1 MVLVRIF
8 LLIVLL
14 AAGAGAAPEGVASRP
29 AVVEVDFVPRS
40 QPLTQDHLRRIV
52 AVREGEPLDRH
63 AVRESIHNLYAT
75 GRYEYIEVRSEEVE
89 GGVRVIFETR
99 RSWFVGLVSVAG
111 ADAPPTA
118 VRLANAAQ
126 LGLGHRYLEENVA
139 FAQEQMR
146 KLLRNEGLFLAHVER
161 AVVPNSENQQQDI
174 NFTITPGAR
183 AGIGR
188 IFLTGERSRAT
199 PPLTP
204 ELVRRIAKW
213 GQGSAYTQKRIDRGL
228 ERLRKH
234 FERNQRRQAVT
245 RVTGRQFNADAN
257 EVDLVVDIDPGPLV
271 RIEVEGAEFSEGQL
285 RRYLPVYEEGVVDE
299 DLLAEGASNL
309 RDFLQTRGYF
319 SARMTPILERQNE
332 DEVLITYQVEP
343 GLRQKLVKVEVTG
356 NRFFDSATVRERML
370 VRDQTVDVRR
380 GRFSESLVERDRRA
394 IEELYRTNGF
404 RDVQVTPT
412 REHDYR
418 GRENEMAVFF
428 RIDEGALTL
437 VEELEIEGAKTIA
450 TEVFRD
456 RLASSPGQ
464 PYSEMSVAT
473 DRDLILGEY
482 FDAGYHNAK
491 FRWRALPGESPA
503 RVKLAYE
510 IHEGETLFVRRP
522 IVSGLRHTLP
532 SLVEQQIRILPGEP
546 LSANAM
552 FETQRRLY
560 DLGIFSKVDVDLQ
573 NPDGQEPSKNVLV
586 QVTEGRRWTAGI
598 GGGAEFARI
607 GGSTADLSKPVGSAT
622 FSPRVTLE
630 LTRLNVRGIGH
641 TMSLRTRFSNLQQR
655 ALLTYEAPRWAGSEK
670 WHMTISSLIDT
681 SRNVRTFTGT
691 RLEGALQLRH
701 QLSRPSKALYRF
713 TYRRTSIEEQSLQ
726 ITPPL
731 IPLVSQPVR
740 VGLLSGTYIQDRRDD
755 PTDSTRGLFN
765 SVDLGLASGVWGSEP
780 DFFRILGQNS
790 TYHRLGNT
798 RAVLARTLQM
808 GLMLPAGTFGT
819 GTAVAS
825 SAGFSTPDPRVPLS
839 ERFFS
844 GGANAHRGFPF
855 NQAGPRDP
863 TTGFPIGGGAQ
874 FLHSVELRF
883 PLRWQDIGGVLFHD
897 AGNVYSRP
905 ENISFRNTQERILK
919 DGELVGYNFDYM
931 VHAVGLGVR
940 YRTPL
945 GPVRLD
951 VAYSINPPRF
961 IGFEGTRDEL
971 LRGAGMVTS
980 QRISQF
986 QFHFSLGQTF

>member
-1 MVLVRIF
+1 MA
-8 LLIVLL
+8 LL

-29 AVVEVDFVPRS
+29 AVVEVEFVPRS

-52 AVREGEPLDRH
+52 AVREGELLDRH

-126 LGLGHRYLEENVA
+126 LGLGDRYLEENVA

-146 KLLRNEGLFLAHVER
+146 ELLRNEGLFLAHVER

-188 IFLTGERSRAT
+188 IFLTGEGSRAT

-228 ERLRKH
+228 ERLGKH
-234 FERNQRRQAVT
+234 FERNQRWQAVA

-257 EVDLVVDIDPGPLV
+257 EVDLVMDIDPGPLV
-271 RIEVEGAEFSEGQL
+271 RIEVEGAEFSARQL

-319 SARMTPILERQNE
+319 SAQVTPILERQNE
-332 DEVLITYQVEP
+332 DEVLVRYQVESGP
-343 GLRQKLVKVEVTG
+343 RQKLVKVEVTG
-356 NRFFDSATVRERML
+356 NRFFDSATIRERML

-404 RDVQVTPT
+404 RDVQVTPSW
-412 REHDYR
+412 EHDYL
-418 GRENEMAVFF
+418 GRENEMVVFF
-428 RIDEGALTL
+428 RIDEGTLTL
-437 VEELEIEGAKTIA
+437 VEELAIEGAETISEEA
-450 TEVFRD
+450 FRG

-464 PYSEMSVAT
+464 PYSEVSVAT
-473 DRDLILGEY
+473 DRDLILAEY
-482 FDAGYHNAK
+482 FDAGYHNVK
-491 FRWRALPGESPA
+491 FRWRALPGESA
-503 RVKLAYE
+503 GRVKLAYE
-510 IHEGETLFVRRP
+510 IHEGKTLFVRRP
-522 IVSGLRHTLP
+522 IVSGLRHTRP
-532 SLVEQQIRILPGEP
+532 SLVEEQIRIFPGEP
-546 LSANAM
+546 LSANAI

-560 DLGIFSKVDVDLQ
+560 DLGIFSKVDVNLQ
-573 NPDGQEPSKNVLV
+573 NPDGQEPTKNVLV

-607 GGSTADLSKPVGSAT
+607 GGNTADVTKPLGSPT
-622 FSPRVTLE
+622 FSPRITLE

-641 TMSLRTRFSNLQQR
+641 TLSVRTRFSDLQQR
-655 ALLTYEAPRWAGSEK
+655 ALLTYEAPRWTGSEK
-670 WHMTISSLIDT
+670 WRMTISGLIDT

-713 TYRRTSIEEQSLQ
+713 TYRRTSIEEQTLQ
-726 ITPPL
+726 ITPM
-731 IPLVSQPVR
+731 IPLAVR

-765 SVDLGLASGVWGSEP
+765 SVDLGFASGVWGSEP

-798 RAVLARTLQM
+798 RIVLARTLQM
-808 GLMLPAGTFGT
+808 GLMLPTGTFGSSTT
-819 GTAVAS
+819 GTEPDCDPDPDRCLRLL
-825 SAGFSTPDPRVPLS
+825 GFSTPDRRIPLS

-874 FLHSVELRF
+874 FLNSVELRF

-905 ENISFRNTQERILK
+905 QNISFRSTQEPILK
-919 DGELVGYNFDYM
+919 DGKLDGYNFDYM

-940 YRTPL
+940 YRTPI

-951 VAYSINPPRF
+951 VAYSINPPRL
-961 IGFEGTRDEL
+961 IGFEGTREEL